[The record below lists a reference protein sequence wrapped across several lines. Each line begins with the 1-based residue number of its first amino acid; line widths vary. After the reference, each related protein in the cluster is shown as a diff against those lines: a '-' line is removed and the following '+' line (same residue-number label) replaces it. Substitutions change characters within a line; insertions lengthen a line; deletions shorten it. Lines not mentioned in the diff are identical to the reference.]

1 MIYEPLN
8 VRRLTEEGSDQ
19 KQPPQNLKKNNTF
32 LGLFAFNACKE
43 FFDPLKKSNCCRKTL
58 VLFAVEENALIC
70 FKVIFVV
77 KLLWR

>member
-43 FFDPLKKSNCCRKTL
+43 FFDPLKK
-58 VLFAVEENALIC
+58 
-70 FKVIFVV
+70 VIVVV
-77 KLLWR
+77 KLWFYLLLKRML